1 MALGF
6 YLETSLTE
14 DALVDPVDVFVGDG
28 STSTFTLVNKTASR
42 LHSTIQVDGTQYYQY
57 NGGFTKNTVN
67 DTFTLSSAPAEGT
80 AVIAPGV
87 VQIPVPIFDQAVVS
101 GVDDPLVTEVQFV
114 VADPDEIH
122 LFKYINMPQYDGIRL
137 ALTDLASS
145 AGASVSWCQLACTN
159 ASGTPL
165 TYAATGADLYLPAL
179 SAFGTVSSSGAAGAS
194 SVFTTSASDFT
205 VGQFININN
214 GTATK
219 EIRRIQEINSGTG
232 KLGLT
237 TNLDFS
243 HSVSETIFACGWQV
257 SLKVTMPENEASNT
271 ATNFLDI
278 GIRRQ
283 ARIESRV

>member
-6 YLETSLTE
+6 YLETSLSE
-14 DALVDPVDVFVGDG
+14 DTLVDPVDVFAGDG
-28 STSTFTLVNKTASR
+28 ATSTFTLVNKTASR
-42 LHSTIQVDGTQYYQY
+42 LHSTIQANGTQYYQY
-57 NGGFTKNTVN
+57 NGGFTKNISN
-67 DTFTLSSAPAEGT
+67 DTFTLSSAPAGGT
-80 AVIAPGV
+80 SIVAPGL
-87 VQIPVPIFDQAVVS
+87 VQIPVPIFDQAVVA

-114 VADPDEIH
+114 VADPEEIH
-122 LFKYINMPQYDGIRL
+122 LFKYINMPQYGGIRISL
-137 ALTDLASS
+137 VDLVSS
-145 AGASVSWCQLACTN
+145 AGAELSWCQLACTN

-165 TYAATGADLYLPAL
+165 TYAATGEDLFLPAL

-194 SVFTTSASDFT
+194 AIFTTSASDFI

-237 TNLDFS
+237 TNLDFQ
-243 HSVSETIFACGWQV
+243 HLVSQTIFACGWQV

-278 GIRRQ
+278 GVRRQ